1 MLDIVDSTKIHG
13 VYTSKRF
20 KVEQT
25 RWQYRQKRVK
35 ETFFLSQLKRAN
47 IPPTDLVRFY
57 VTCIRSTLLYAC
69 QLFHFSFLE
78 YLSFLLKCI
87 QKRALKIII
96 GFDTSY
102 NNSLEL
108 ASLNKLSEQSSELC
122 DSFCRSIL
130 ANSHSKLS
138 MLLHH
143 NTNPTTSLRNIRQ
156 FTIPFCKTD
165 RFRNSHLSIP
175 LLSVIIIYILIKDCT
190 Y

>member
-1 MLDIVDSTKIHG
+1 M
-13 VYTSKRF
+13 
-20 KVEQT
+20 EQT

-78 YLSFLLKCI
+78 YLSFSLERI
-87 QKRALKIII
+87 QKRALKVII

-108 ASLNKLSEQSSELC
+108 ASLNKLSEQHSELC

-138 MLLHH
+138 MLLPIMQILQLPSEISS
-143 NTNPTTSLRNIRQ
+143 NL
-156 FTIPFCKTD
+156 PFPSVKQTVLEI
-165 RFRNSHLSIP
+165 HLSIP
-175 LLSVIIIYILIKDCT
+175 LLSVIIINILIKDCT